1 MEQETN
7 TCSGLIFID
16 FLSFFFYKYRISF
29 KSDSDCSK
37 RPAPPPEAT
46 GTPVPPQERGS
57 PGLLS
62 HSKDPVPAPGQE
74 PREGFS
80 QRRAG
85 IAPGT
90 LRARPGLCHPPGPE
104 GTERSNPG
112 MQHNRED
119 GMEGGR
125 NGLRQVPTGLGAEE
139 PSGFSRSQRAG
150 CWNVGTHSPAPGRGP
165 RTDSRAAL
173 WLPSGFNPLASVLS
187 HVWTRSVD
195 FPPTKHTSIFQ

>member
-1 MEQETN
+1 MQQSA
-7 TCSGLIFID
+7 CSSSRGNRNAGASSGAGL
-16 FLSFFFYKYRISF
+16 SW
-29 KSDSDCSK
+29 
-37 RPAPPPEAT
+37 APVTLQGPSPCPWPGAT
-46 GTPVPPQERGS
+46 GRLLPEKGWNRYRHPPSE
-57 PGLLS
+57 
-62 HSKDPVPAPGQE
+62 
-74 PREGFS
+74 
-80 QRRAG
+80 
-85 IAPGT
+85 
-90 LRARPGLCHPPGPE
+90 ARPLSPLGPE

-187 HVWTRSVD
+187 HIWTRSVD